1 VATGVLAAE
10 ANEDLNALAAEHPWI
25 KLHVGDPGAS
35 GTANPAANTTRKQG
49 LFAAASGGV
58 IATNAELRWNAVGT
72 SEDYTH
78 WTGWTAETNGSA
90 GWSGTITADAV
101 TSGNNFVI
109 NSGGL
114 TFSFNVM
121 A

>member
-1 VATGVLAAE
+1 MATGVLAAE
-10 ANEDLNALAAEHPWI
+10 ANEDLNALAAEYPWI

-35 GTANPAANTTRKQG
+35 GTANPATNTTRKQG
-49 LFAAASGGV
+49 SFAGAAGGS
-58 IATNAELRWNAVGT
+58 IATNAELRWNGVGAT
-72 SEDYTH
+72 EDYTH
-78 WTGWTAETNGSA
+78 WSGWTAETNGSA
-90 GWSGTITADAV
+90 GWSGTITADQV

-114 TFSFNVM
+114 TFTFNVM